1 MYNYENYYTLHL
13 LWKIRLVESKIIEV
27 IVCVSAFSDASSD
40 SRWSL
45 WESCRGRLFKIK
57 WSSTRIGPDS
67 ATAKCIHCIPMPPRN
82 CKKRRGRTTVSFMIS
97 RFIHVLWTSVT
108 HFDKKLSLIKILSN
122 LIDKKRENAKI
133 FPTHS
138 RAGRSERNLLVLV
151 KFFVYRFIVLCGIT
165 LTFFSSILF
174 SNHDWL
180 KGSLIYIQSLHY
192 KPCKKVGRRTK
203 RDAGRSFWPSE
214 SRLRG
219 QISQSFSG
227 ILLNLVST
235 TNLHQFGSKSRF
247 VQWRETKMVYC

>member
-45 WESCRGRLFKIK
+45 WESCRERLFKIK

-82 CKKRRGRTTVSFMIS
+82 CKKRRRRTTVSFMIS

-122 LIDKKRENAKI
+122 LIEKNAKMPKYFPLRVGLGDRKGI
-133 FPTHS
+133 FLYLWS
-138 RAGRSERNLLVLV
+138 S
-151 KFFVYRFIVLCGIT
+151 LCIA
-165 LTFFSSILF
+165 LSF
-174 SNHDWL
+174 
-180 KGSLIYIQSLHY
+180 
-192 KPCKKVGRRTK
+192 CVG
-203 RDAGRSFWPSE
+203 
-214 SRLRG
+214 
-219 QISQSFSG
+219 
-227 ILLNLVST
+227 
-235 TNLHQFGSKSRF
+235 
-247 VQWRETKMVYC
+247 

>member
-1 MYNYENYYTLHL
+1 
-13 LWKIRLVESKIIEV
+13 
-27 IVCVSAFSDASSD
+27 
-40 SRWSL
+40 
-45 WESCRGRLFKIK
+45 
-57 WSSTRIGPDS
+57 
-67 ATAKCIHCIPMPPRN
+67 
-82 CKKRRGRTTVSFMIS
+82 MIS

-151 KFFVYRFIVLCGIT
+151 KFFVYRFIILCGIT

-174 SNHDWL
+174 SIHDWL